1 MINPPIYWTKEKKSR
16 ATKLLLSGHSY
27 SKTAEILTQEYPNSN
42 FTAESIRSQKRKGR
56 LGIDSSVDLREAIK
70 SHNERNNIFAEEF
83 YNKESEMYN
92 KKGENFEVIGNYAI
106 LDYRGERNPKTLDE
120 LLKSCD
126 VDTDIWAVDR
136 YVVNKWETAMKTNDA
151 IVHRPLFQVKAWLVR
166 IKPVEVEFPHVK
178 PIAATNFKKPKL
190 ARSSDT
196 KYKKALIIPDAQFGF
211 RRSFD
216 TGALDPFHD
225 RYALDCVLQVAEKEK
240 PDIIIYLGDMLDLP
254 EWSDKFLVSPE
265 FFFTTQPAI
274 NELHW
279 WTKEFRQH
287 CNKMIY
293 IEGNHEL
300 RMSKAISKN
309 IIAAYNLKPANQP
322 KKLQMTIPTLLALD
336 DLGVEYLGPYP
347 AGEYWLNDNLRIS
360 HGTLARKGNADT
372 VKAILAQARNSEI
385 VGHIHRHEMAQKT
398 VHPRQG
404 IRTYVAYSPG
414 TVARI
419 ESNIVPAF
427 SPRNDWQQGFAIV
440 NYQDGNGLF
449 QIIPHSIHNGVT
461 LYNGSEV
468 QARKPIINKIKKNI
482 KF

>member
-1 MINPPIYWTKEKKSR
+1 
-16 ATKLLLSGHSY
+16 
-27 SKTAEILTQEYPNSN
+27 
-42 FTAESIRSQKRKGR
+42 
-56 LGIDSSVDLREAIK
+56 
-70 SHNERNNIFAEEF
+70 
-83 YNKESEMYN
+83 
-92 KKGENFEVIGNYAI
+92 
-106 LDYRGERNPKTLDE
+106 
-120 LLKSCD
+120 
-126 VDTDIWAVDR
+126 
-136 YVVNKWETAMKTNDA
+136 
-151 IVHRPLFQVKAWLVR
+151 
-166 IKPVEVEFPHVK
+166 
-178 PIAATNFKKPKL
+178 
-190 ARSSDT
+190 
-196 KYKKALIIPDAQFGF
+196 
-211 RRSFD
+211 
-216 TGALDPFHD
+216 
-225 RYALDCVLQVAEKEK
+225 
-240 PDIIIYLGDMLDLP
+240 MLDLP

-274 NELHW
+274 NELYW

-309 IIAAYNLKPANQP
+309 IVAAYNLKPANEP

-336 DLGVEYLGPYP
+336 DLDVEYCGPYP

-360 HGTLARKGNADT
+360 HGTVARKGNADT

-449 QIIPHSIHNGVT
+449 QIIPHSIHNGIT
-461 LYNGSEV
+461 LHNGCEIKS
-468 QARKPIINKIKKNI
+468 RKPIINKLKKSIKV
-482 KF
+482 